1 MYVSAFFADVLK
13 SDIWTKFFA
22 SIPVHLQ
29 PLASVVRLCV
39 LTLEVS
45 RAREDGPRST
55 IFATCQSNLS
65 SSRFTCIVVL
75 MKPTV
80 LPYQIWEQLQHSL
93 FCCNADFWPVRRLGL
108 SWNLKVLQWI
118 NLTEVSDIIVY
129 IVKIMWWVG
138 RGGSRGRVQGMRTPP
153 PLRWPSVF

>member
-1 MYVSAFFADVLK
+1 MRDHLCPIHFSGFFEPVFRAALIFLWRVSPVSFPFFSNIFLCVYQYFFFADVFK
-13 SDIWTKFFA
+13 SDIWTEFFA

-45 RAREDGPRST
+45 RDGKDGPRST
-55 IFATCQSNLS
+55 IFATCQSTLS

-80 LPYQIWEQLQHSL
+80 LPYQI
-93 FCCNADFWPVRRLGL
+93 
-108 SWNLKVLQWI
+108 
-118 NLTEVSDIIVY
+118 
-129 IVKIMWWVG
+129 
-138 RGGSRGRVQGMRTPP
+138 
-153 PLRWPSVF
+153 